1 MHKDWKTY
9 KLEDVSDRVTVGFV
23 GSMAQEYIDS
33 GVPMLRS
40 QNIKPFSL
48 DFNNIKY
55 ISYEFHKKIAKS
67 ALKGGDVAIVRTG
80 APGTAC
86 VIPNGL
92 APLNCSDLVIVSP
105 NLKHVNPYF
114 LCFYFNSIASHYVN
128 SQLVGAVQQHFNV
141 GAAKKM
147 EINLPSLVEQNLIV
161 DILKG
166 IGDKIELNL
175 QMNKTLEEMAMTLY
189 KHWFVDFGPFQDG
202 NFVES
207 ELGLIPEGWEVK
219 KLYSLSS
226 SISKGTTP
234 TKSAVD
240 GKDVSIKFIKVKDID
255 DLGSIDTD
263 TLELIPE
270 SIHLST
276 LKRSILKSNDILFS
290 IAGTIGRVAILPESL
305 SNSNCNQAVAFIRLD
320 DVQNFLGYIYLWL
333 RSSEIQY
340 KILASVVQG
349 VQANV
354 SLTVLRELELLI
366 PQKVTLDKFNRQIAE
381 YIKLIQLN
389 RAENQHLKATRDLI
403 LPKLI
408 SGAVR
413 VKENKKTVAEV
424 L

>member
-1 MHKDWKTY
+1 
-9 KLEDVSDRVTVGFV
+9 
-23 GSMAQEYIDS
+23 
-33 GVPMLRS
+33 
-40 QNIKPFSL
+40 
-48 DFNNIKY
+48 
-55 ISYEFHKKIAKS
+55 
-67 ALKGGDVAIVRTG
+67 
-80 APGTAC
+80 
-86 VIPNGL
+86 
-92 APLNCSDLVIVSP
+92 
-105 NLKHVNPYF
+105 
-114 LCFYFNSIASHYVN
+114 
-128 SQLVGAVQQHFNV
+128 
-141 GAAKKM
+141 M

-413 VKENKKTVAEV
+413 VKDIEKTVAEV